1 MTCFIPVP
9 KRDNRE
15 FIEDTWV
22 KPIET
27 SGEESVRG
35 RGEHPQMNIGTPTTQ
50 TFPTETYRN
59 PRYPAI
65 SRKGTIAA

>member
-35 RGEHPQMNIGTPTTQ
+35 RGGTWGTPTTQ